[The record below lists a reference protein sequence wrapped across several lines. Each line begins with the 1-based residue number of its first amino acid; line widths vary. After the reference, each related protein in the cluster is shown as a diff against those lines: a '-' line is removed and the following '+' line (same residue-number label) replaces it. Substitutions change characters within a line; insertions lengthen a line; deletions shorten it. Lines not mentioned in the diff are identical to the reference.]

1 MKSLSN
7 CENRFYFLLKH
18 KILKLN
24 DVDSKNNAENS
35 TYHFS
40 HFIMKFQIIKL
51 QGKSCKDLI
60 IFEFKF
66 LKILDLLEKLMF
78 ANFI

>member
-1 MKSLSN
+1 ML
-7 CENRFYFLLKH
+7 H
-18 KILKLN
+18 
-24 DVDSKNNAENS
+24 

-40 HFIMKFQIIKL
+40 HFITKFQIIKL

-78 ANFI
+78 ANFILNLSRLIVLNC